1 MCIEYEKWSANVLE
15 MTEELSVRLLV
26 LCSLQTLY
34 SITEQWI
41 SSYKRVQGFL
51 QELCVSSQC
60 PYPDSLREDGLVEE
74 STVSFLVACASFVL
88 CVAAHGIIDQR
99 DQEALRRNFGV
110 CKSANGGAVFAAA
123 TARRF
128 PDDRSEG
135 GGTVSVFSL
144 SYASLSSAIQTK
156 VAKLE
161 SRLSMEM
168 KSALSI
174 SHSFASDFATKFHT
188 SVSHLFSQ
196 PSLHEVVQSAPVTS
210 PQPYN
215 LDTLLSSA
223 FMNPPTESPI
233 HPPEEHPIDLP
244 SPSSISMEAI
254 PSIPETSPAP
264 LPIAPAIAAPST
276 PVPVIPTAS
285 SPPVTYKKNRR
296 AYLLSSSPVEL
307 LADSPLEPFKLVR
320 THEFT
325 MCATTRGTV
334 VSWLQGSSCP
344 LSSGLSDLPETM
356 RSSPCLIPA
365 LHLELAYRDRKFHWV
380 GHGGSYSVALSDAG
394 EVYTWGEGR
403 YGELG
408 QGPLTQVSE
417 PRLCVGLLGV
427 RVVEVACGWDHVLA
441 RDEKGAIYSWGHN
454 EYGQLG
460 QGDRRD
466 RWEPARVEPAAVL
479 RMRGVGAGRGFSV
492 AVSEKG
498 HVFGFGRNDQVGEG
512 ERSEV

>member
-1 MCIEYEKWSANVLE
+1 
-15 MTEELSVRLLV
+15 MTEELS
-26 LCSLQTLY
+26 TLY

-41 SSYKRVQGFL
+41 SSYKKIQGFL

-74 STVSFLVACASFVL
+74 STVSFL
-88 CVAAHGIIDQR
+88 QR
-99 DQEALRRNFGV
+99 TESLINEIKKRYEETLV
-110 CKSANGGAVFAAA
+110 SANQLMEERSSLLQQLVASQM
-123 TARRF
+123 TA
-128 PDDRSEG
+128 PKAEEP
-135 GGTVSVFSL
+135 
-144 SYASLSSAIQTK
+144 LSSAIQTK

-196 PSLHEVVQSAPVTS
+196 PSLYEVVQSAPVTS

-223 FMNPPTESPI
+223 FMDPPTESPI

-408 QGPLTQVSE
+408 QGPLTQLSE

-460 QGDRRD
+460 QGD
-466 RWEPARVEPAAVL
+466 
-479 RMRGVGAGRGFSV
+479 
-492 AVSEKG
+492 
-498 HVFGFGRNDQVGEG
+498 
-512 ERSEV
+512 